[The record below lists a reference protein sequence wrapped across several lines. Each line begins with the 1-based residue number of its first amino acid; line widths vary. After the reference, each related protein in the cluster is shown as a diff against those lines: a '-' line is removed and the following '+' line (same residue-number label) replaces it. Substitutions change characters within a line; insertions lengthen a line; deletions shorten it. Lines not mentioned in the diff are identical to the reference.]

1 MLVLSDLH
9 GASSVRALAL
19 KFIVENGKEIV
30 AQNRWREKLKV
41 CFLRRVSNIHYHGKF
56 RCTPRL
62 WQICLRRWQ
71 NFLPVRGKGL
81 TEKKSLWQMFNNI
94 IVIFVIIT
102 CSLYCLWIKA
112 CEFCFTSILKSLA
125 SSGSGQALSL
135 ALSGFIWLSWLS
147 WLSLNLSGSLRR
159 SQVLSGSLTLTLTWA
174 LI

>member
-135 ALSGFIWLSWLS
+135 ALSS
-147 WLSLNLSGSLRR
+147 SLR
-159 SQVLSGSLTLTLTWA
+159 LFDFNLTLTQA
-174 LI
+174 LNLVCHHHHPVNFS